1 MIDVIVEFNDCK
13 DCPYSDFQGISAPDY
28 VICRKRMKVGRV
40 KNIFKECPLDGG
52 LDEGGEHTTTG
63 SLENSVYPSLYS
75 PLSTGS
81 LNHMEF
87 IKSNQRYC
95 ERCGALNNKSQK
107 YCGECG
113 YRMRSMD
120 GSDDVYCTSKE
131 SKHKEADYGDG
142 DEIYKCRSCQ
152 YFYHNIRWNGV
163 KGECEKNHR
172 MKVEFNNDAL
182 EYTKM
187 NCPSYK
193 SNIEKFTVKYDE
205 EIYALKTLICLTVGI
220 VMFFSFAS
228 LVL

>member
-1 MIDVIVEFNDCK
+1 MIGMIIEFNNCK
-13 DCPYSDFQGISAPDY
+13 GCPYSDFQIISKHDY
-28 VICRKRMKVGRV
+28 VVCKMGGMVGKV
-40 KNIFKECPLDGG
+40 KNIFEKCPLKDG
-52 LDEGGEHTTTG
+52 LDVSDEHTRNG
-63 SLENSVYPSLYS
+63 ALKNSVYPSLFS
-75 PLSTGS
+75 PLLTGS
-81 LNHMEF
+81 LNHVEF

-131 SKHKEADYGDG
+131 SKHKEADYGDD
-142 DEIYKCRSCQ
+142 DEMYWCRSCQ

-172 MKVEFNNDAL
+172 MKVEFNKDAL
-182 EYTKM
+182 EYTKV

-193 SNIEKFTVKYDE
+193 SNSEKFTVKYEE
-205 EIYALKTLICLTVGI
+205 EIFALEIIVFLIFIILTLFHLKAI
-220 VMFFSFAS
+220 A
-228 LVL
+228 